1 MKRTNR
7 PRRPRVTK
15 GVIET
20 SFTAVSSRQLYLL
33 EVLGD
38 NYTPEGKLTIA
49 YPRVPDTKS
58 AIVDEIKRLER
69 AKGWLVGMMRWF

>member
-20 SFTAVSSRQLYLL
+20 SFTAVNSRQLYLL

-38 NYTPEGKLTIA
+38 NYTPEGKLSIY

-58 AIVDEIKRLER
+58 AVVDEIKRLQR
-69 AKGWLVGMMRWF
+69 AKDWLVAMMGWL

>member
-20 SFTAVSSRQLYLL
+20 SFSAVNNRQLYLL

-38 NYTPEGKLTIA
+38 NYTPEGKLTIF

-69 AKGWLVGMMRWF
+69 AKGWLVGMMRWL